1 MTTIV
6 VLFNRKEG
14 VDRDEYGQ
22 WARTVDIPSVRRLNG
37 CSGFEVLRSQG
48 LLGGSPDAPYAYV
61 ELIEVDHM
69 DDFMAAVGAPAAQD
83 VAAQFRE
90 FADGATFMVTESIE

>member
-6 VLFNRKEG
+6 VLFNLKDG
-14 VDRDEYGQ
+14 VDQDEYEQ
-22 WARTVDIPSVRRLNG
+22 WARTVDIPSVRRLSG
-37 CSGFEVLRSQG
+37 CGGFDVLRTQG
-48 LLGGSPDAPYAYV
+48 LLNGSPDAPYAYV
-61 ELIEVDHM
+61 ELIQVNSM

-83 VAAQFRE
+83 VAARFRE

>member
-6 VLFNRKEG
+6 VLFNLKEG
-14 VDRDEYGQ
+14 VDRDEYEQ
-22 WARTVDIPSVRRLNG
+22 WARAVDIPSVRRLNG

-48 LLGGSPDAPYAYV
+48 LLGGSPEAPYAYV
-61 ELIEVDHM
+61 ELIAVDHM

>member
-1 MTTIV
+1 M
-6 VLFNRKEG
+6 
-14 VDRDEYGQ
+14 
-22 WARTVDIPSVRRLNG
+22 DIPSVRRLNG

-48 LLGGSPDAPYAYV
+48 LLGGSPEAPYAYV
-61 ELIEVDHM
+61 ELIAVDHM

>member
-1 MTTIV
+1 MSNGRAPWIFPASDDSTAAVGLMYCALRAYST
-6 VLFNRKEG
+6 VL
-14 VDRDEYGQ
+14 
-22 WARTVDIPSVRRLNG
+22 
-37 CSGFEVLRSQG
+37 
-48 LLGGSPDAPYAYV
+48 DAPYSYV
-61 ELIEVDHM
+61 ELIRVNRM